1 MKNQHL
7 IPINVIDL
15 VEKLNESKINE
26 NERNNYIHRL
36 EAIRD
41 YCDISIKKANQTRAI
56 MPLRKSR

>member
-15 VEKLNESKINE
+15 AEKLSDPKINE

-36 EAIRD
+36 EVIRD
-41 YCDISIKKANQTRAI
+41 YCDSAVKKVTG
-56 MPLRKSR
+56 KYSRIGRNNV